1 MHEVGAKAAELLI
14 QRLGDPN
21 RPVSQIILGPHL
33 ILRGSEH
40 FQDMN
45 PPSSKIRATLF
56 HRDPRKEPYRWN
68 DKSENDGTGGH

>member
-40 FQDMN
+40 F
-45 PPSSKIRATLF
+45 P
-56 HRDPRKEPYRWN
+56 
-68 DKSENDGTGGH
+68 GHESALK